1 MSVLTRGKYLA
12 WKCLVMLAF
21 YLPISASAQEPVKRQ
36 SRKLTLDDFK
46 GPADERSGFLARTYT
61 VISMRYSS
69 PFPCASDKTKVQ
81 LKVETGNR
89 VSEKSWMRVDK
100 IRNKSLLADLLS
112 HEQGH
117 ADIGEAFAIE
127 LKNRISSTCFDPL
140 RYKAQADSI
149 LRDMNKRYDALQM
162 QYDTETS
169 NMMNREMQ
177 LRWKKKIEA
186 MLAPK

>member
-1 MSVLTRGKYLA
+1 MSALIPGKLPGWKWILA
-12 WKCLVMLAF
+12 IAFLIPLAA
-21 YLPISASAQEPVKRQ
+21 ISQEPARRQ
-36 SRKLTLDDFK
+36 NRKLTLEDFK
-46 GPADERSGFLARTYT
+46 GTPEERSGFLARTYT

-69 PFPCASDKTKVQ
+69 PFPCATDKTKVQ
-81 LKVETGNR
+81 VKVETSNR
-89 VSEKSWMRVDK
+89 VSEKSWLRADRIK
-100 IRNKSLLADLLS
+100 SKSLLADLLS

-127 LKNRISSTCFDPL
+127 LKNSISTTCFDPL
-140 RYKAQADSI
+140 RYKLQADSI
-149 LRDMNKRYDALQM
+149 LRSMNKRYDALQM

-186 MLAPK
+186 MLPSK

>member
-1 MSVLTRGKYLA
+1 MSVLTPGKFPGWDFIVALA
-12 WKCLVMLAF
+12 CL
-21 YLPISASAQEPVKRQ
+21 LPVFAISQEPVRRQ
-36 SRKLTLDDFK
+36 NRKLTLDDFK

-69 PFPCASDKTKVQ
+69 PFPCTSDRTKVQ
-81 LKVETGNR
+81 VKVETSNR
-89 VSEKSWMRVDK
+89 VSEKSWMRAERIK
-100 IRNKSLLADLLS
+100 NKSLLADLLS

-127 LKNRISSTCFDPL
+127 LKERISSTCFDAQ
-140 RYKAQADSI
+140 RYKVQADSI
-149 LRDMNKRYDALQM
+149 LRAMNKRYDALQM

-186 MLAPK
+186 MLISR

>member
-1 MSVLTRGKYLA
+1 MSVLTPGKVFGLKCIVVFALLLPLLA
-12 WKCLVMLAF
+12 R
-21 YLPISASAQEPVKRQ
+21 SQESTRRQ
-36 SRKLTLDDFK
+36 NRKLTLDDFK
-46 GPADERSGFLARTYT
+46 GPVDERSGFLARTYT

-69 PFPCASDKTKVQ
+69 PFVCSTDKTKVQ
-81 LKVETGNR
+81 VKVETGNR
-89 VSEKSWMRVDK
+89 VSEKSWMRVDRIK
-100 IRNKSLLADLLS
+100 NKSLLADLLS

-127 LKNRISSTCFDPL
+127 LKTKISSTCFDPL

-149 LRDMNKRYDALQM
+149 LRTMNKRYDALQM

-169 NMMNREMQ
+169 NMMNRDMQ

-186 MLAPK
+186 MLSSK